1 MFAKKNMATGLLH
14 LHNILRWIIL
24 ILLIVN
30 IAGLFRDKVKLN
42 LSKYLLIFSHITL
55 IIGLYQY
62 YFSETVGLKVMLE
75 QKGSFGAIMQDSFS
89 RFWAVEHITGMLLAI
104 IFITVGHISLKK
116 SGNAKR
122 TAVFYILALI
132 LILAVVP
139 WPFRE
144 GIARPMF
151 PGM

>member
-1 MFAKKNMATGLLH
+1 MSTGLLH
-14 LHNILRWIIL
+14 LHNVLRWVIL
-24 ILLIVN
+24 ILLLLN
-30 IAGLFRDKVKLN
+30 ILGLFSGKVKLN

-55 IIGLYQY
+55 LIGLYQY

-75 QKGSFGAIMQDSFS
+75 QKGSFGAIMQDSFA
-89 RFWAVEHITGMLLAI
+89 RFWAVEHITGMIAAI
-104 IFITVGHISLKK
+104 ALITIGHISLKK

-122 TAVFYILALI
+122 TAVFYLLALI

-144 GIARPMF
+144 GIARPWF

>member
-1 MFAKKNMATGLLH
+1 MFAKKIMATGLLH

-24 ILLIVN
+24 IFLIIN
-30 IAGLFRDKVKLN
+30 IVGLFSGKVKLN

-55 IIGLYQY
+55 LIGLYQY

-89 RFWAVEHITGMLLAI
+89 RFWAVEHFAGMLAAI

-122 TAVFYILALI
+122 TAVFYLLALMV
-132 LILAVVP
+132 ILAVVP

-144 GIARPMF
+144 GIARPLF

>member
-1 MFAKKNMATGLLH
+1 MATGLLH

-24 ILLIVN
+24 IFLIIN
-30 IAGLFRDKVKLN
+30 IVGLFSGKVKLN

-55 IIGLYQY
+55 LIGLYQY

-89 RFWAVEHITGMLLAI
+89 RFWAVEHFAGMLAAI
-104 IFITVGHISLKK
+104 IFITVGPISLKK

-122 TAVFYILALI
+122 TAVFYLLALMV
-132 LILAVVP
+132 ILAVVP

-144 GIARPMF
+144 GIARPLF